1 MNTIISTLNKF
12 VAAAVMALF
21 LVACGGGGGGGG
33 GDGGGADAG
42 AGGGGDV
49 GGAGGGGGPVA
60 ASSGLTLRLTDA
72 KVNSLEEVWVT
83 FTQVTF
89 QPADGRARFTHV
101 FADPITVEL
110 TQLAGGGEVMLLE
123 EYPLEPGDYE
133 WMRLAVLSGEE
144 HVDITYVVEDLAE
157 GGGIFPLKC
166 PSCAKEQS
174 GLKLKWP
181 KGTTWETEGW
191 VDFTVDFDVRQS
203 ITLAKPNAGLDKK
216 YILKPVLQIL
226 TTELAST
233 YIHGMV
239 IDADLQDTTRRE
251 DCVVY
256 VFEGESSTVT
266 PDDYCSED
274 FEVESCDT
282 ERGDTALTTAP
293 VDLDMATGYYVYRT
307 RFLYPGLYTVALTCE
322 DEDDE
327 PGTEENPTFIGKT
340 SFFADTL
347 KDGAPHDFR
356 LADIVLTL
364 TKELT
369 VDESPY
375 EEGET
380 IDYSYTLTND
390 SAPGAD
396 GVVGP
401 VVVMDDKAEV
411 TCEDVE
417 DVNLV
422 GNSVDNLDPGEVVNC
437 TSSYAVTRPDAQ
449 NLSVTNTAT
458 AWMGS
463 TPSNEVS
470 LTVNTIT
477 TPVLNITKSGE
488 LSNTFEVGQTI
499 SYSITVT
506 NDGNVDLNNVE
517 VTDTLIAA
525 GDLNCT
531 PAESV
536 AVLAIDEEI
545 SCTPTYVI
553 TDADVNSVGSVSN
566 TASATSDETGTETS
580 DTVTLPEVP

>member
-1 MNTIISTLNKF
+1 MSITISALNKF
-12 VAAAVMALF
+12 VAATVMALF
-21 LVACGGGGGGGG
+21 LVACGSGGGGGSGSS
-33 GDGGGADAG
+33 
-42 AGGGGDV
+42 
-49 GGAGGGGGPVA
+49 GGPTTT
-60 ASSGLTLRLTDA
+60 SSGLTLRLTDA

-83 FTQVTF
+83 FTEVTF
-89 QPADGRARFTHV
+89 QPADGRDRFTHV
-101 FADPITVEL
+101 FDEPITVEL

-144 HVDITYVVEDLAE
+144 NVDKTYVVEDLTE

-181 KGTTWETEGW
+181 KNDTWETEGW
-191 VDFTVDFDVRQS
+191 VDFTVDFDVRRS

-239 IDADLQDTTRRE
+239 TDAGLTDTTIRE

-256 VFEGESSTVT
+256 VFEGASSEVT
-266 PDDYCSED
+266 PDDNCSPD
-274 FEVESCDT
+274 FDGADCDD
-282 ERGDTALTTAP
+282 EADRGDTALTTAT
-293 VDLDMATGYYVYRT
+293 VDYDNVSGDYVYRT
-307 RFLYPGLYTVALTCE
+307 MFLYPGIYTVALTCE
-322 DEDDE
+322 DEEDWPD
-327 PGTEENPTFIGKT
+327 TEQNPTFIGEA
-340 SFFADTL
+340 SFYADTIAN
-347 KDGAPHDFR
+347 GYEHDFA

-364 TKELT
+364 TKGLDP
-369 VDESPY
+369 DEEPY
-375 EEGET
+375 EEGDE
-380 IDYSYTLTND
+380 IGYSYMVSND
-390 SAPGAD
+390 SDDALEPD

-401 VVVMDDKAEV
+401 VVIDDDMVAV
-411 TCEDVE
+411 DCDPV
-417 DVNLV
+417 DSV
-422 GNSVDNLDPGEVVNC
+422 GNNDDNLDPGE
-437 TSSYAVTRPDAQ
+437 AVECESQPDYEVTFDDVQAG
-449 NLSVTNTAT
+449 SVTNTAT

-470 LTVNTIT
+470 LTVDTIT

-488 LSNTFEVGQTI
+488 LDDTFEVGQTI

-553 TDADVNSVGSVSN
+553 TDADVNDVGSVSN
-566 TASATSDETGTETS
+566 TASATSDETGTEPS
-580 DTVTLPEVP
+580 NTVTLPEVP